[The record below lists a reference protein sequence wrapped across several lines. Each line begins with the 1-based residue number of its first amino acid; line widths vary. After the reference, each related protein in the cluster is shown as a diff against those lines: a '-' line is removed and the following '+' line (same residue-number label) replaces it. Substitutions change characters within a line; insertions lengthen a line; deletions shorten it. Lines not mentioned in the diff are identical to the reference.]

1 MAPTTDPSLSDVRRA
16 AQEIAPFVR
25 RTPVLRSTALDDACG
40 ATVHLKAEHLQRSG
54 SFKARGAHHR
64 LLSLTDAE
72 RACGVVAVSS
82 GNHAAAVALAARSLG
97 VAADVYMP
105 EDAPEIKRRAA
116 EGYGATV
123 HTFDRAIPDRERL
136 AVEHHERHGSV
147 VVEPYDDP
155 VVMAGQG
162 TLVLELVE
170 QADVDVLV
178 VPVSGGGLIAGCAVA
193 MAGLR
198 PEVRIVGV
206 EPSGADD
213 TARSLAAGERV
224 AVPNPPTIADGLA
237 IPVPGE
243 LTFPIVAGLVDEVV
257 TVDDADTA
265 AAMRFLF
272 ERAKQVVEPSG
283 AIGVAAAMSGRFSGA
298 SVGVVVSGGNVDVS
312 RFAELTT

>member
-1 MAPTTDPSLSDVRRA
+1 MGTTTDPSLADVRRA
-16 AQEIAPFVR
+16 AEEIAPFVH
-25 RTPVLRSTALDDACG
+25 RTPVLHSAALDDACG
-40 ATVHLKAEHLQRSG
+40 ATVHLKAEHLQRAG
-54 SFKARGAHHR
+54 SFKARGAHNK

-82 GNHAAAVALAARSLG
+82 GNHAAAVSLAARNLG

-105 EDAPEIKRRAA
+105 EDAPDLKRRAA

-123 HTFDRAIPDRERL
+123 HTFDRSIADRDRL

-178 VPVSGGGLIAGCAVA
+178 VPVSGGGLIAGCSVA

-206 EPSGADD
+206 EPSVADD

-237 IPVPGE
+237 IPMPGA
-243 LTFPIVAGLVDEVV
+243 LTFPIVTALVDEVV
-257 TVDDADTA
+257 TVDDGDTA

-283 AIGVAAAMSGRFSGA
+283 AVGVAAAMSGRFSGA
-298 SVGVVVSGGNVDVS
+298 SVGVVVSGGNVDVA